1 MAVYTKVAADKLD
14 AWLEEHA
21 GLHLAGDPEPVTEG
35 IENTNFSFAAS
46 DGRRYVFT
54 VLEVWD
60 MPRAEYC
67 VSLSRHLHAAGQ
79 PVPEPIALKSGHPCA
94 PFAGKPAVAVAFAS
108 GRQKRQPDAQACK
121 RIGETMAGLHGAAA
135 GFAPVMPNARDA
147 AWRESVAPQLA
158 SHMAAADR
166 QLLERAL
173 VADRACSAADLPQAA
188 CHCDLFRNNVL
199 WNNSSVE
206 AVIDFYFAGHDRLL
220 FDLAVAAVD
229 WCFDDLGA
237 LDQAKLDALAAGYAS
252 GRRLLEEEARVMP
265 AMCAAAALRFWL
277 SRLYDMHH
285 PRPSSLLVEHDPAA
299 FRLRLAS
306 CLDHSADIH
315 LAFG

>member
-1 MAVYTKVAADKLD
+1 MAVYTEVAADKLD
-14 AWLEEHA
+14 AWLEEYA
-21 GLHLAGDPEPVTEG
+21 GLRLAGDPEPVSEG
-35 IENTNFSFAAS
+35 IENTNFFFGAS

-60 MPRAEYC
+60 MPRAAYC
-67 VSLSRHLHAAGQ
+67 VSLSRHLHDAGQ
-79 PVPEPIALKSGHPCA
+79 PVPAPIAIKSGKPCA
-94 PFAGKPAVAVAFAS
+94 PFAGKPAVAVAFAP
-108 GRQKRQPDAQACK
+108 GRQKRQPDAQACGC
-121 RIGETMAGLHGAAA
+121 IGETMAGLHGAAA
-135 GFAPVMPNARDA
+135 GFAPVMPNARNE
-147 AWRESVAPQLA
+147 AWRESIAADLAP
-158 SHMAAADR
+158 HMAAADR

-173 VADRACSAADLPQAA
+173 AADRACSAADLPQAA

-199 WNNSSVE
+199 WQDGTVE

-252 GRRLLEEEARVMP
+252 GRRLQEAEARMMP
-265 AMCAAAALRFWL
+265 EMCAVAALRFWL
-277 SRLYDMHH
+277 SRLNDMRN
-285 PRPSSLLVEHDPAA
+285 PRPSSLLVEHDPEA

-306 CLDHSADIH
+306 CLEHNAGIRA
-315 LAFG
+315 AFG